1 MSSSRT
7 VFRRAHEERLKTD
20 KSEGAN
26 IASTSKGKRN
36 INVKSIQMLQLQV
49 RKRNPLRT
57 RNWLSRQNRIRKRK
71 GISFVDLKGT

>member
-1 MSSSRT
+1 

-57 RNWLSRQNRIRKRK
+57 RNWLSRQSRIRKRK